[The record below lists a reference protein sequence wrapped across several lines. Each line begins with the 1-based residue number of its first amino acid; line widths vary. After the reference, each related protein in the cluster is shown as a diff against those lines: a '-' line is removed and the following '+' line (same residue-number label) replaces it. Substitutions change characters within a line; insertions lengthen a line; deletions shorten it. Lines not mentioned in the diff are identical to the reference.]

1 MSAPAAAGF
10 AARLAALRGWR
21 RRGAALLFGALAAA
35 ALPPVHALP
44 LLLIAFPGFFVLLG
58 GTRTVWNGFWVGW
71 WFGCG
76 YFIGG
81 IYWLAW
87 PFTLDMERFGWMIPF
102 AVFGLSALQATFVGA
117 AAALAR
123 ATRMRGAAGVIMLAA
138 SWAALEFLRGQIG
151 NIFAGFPWNLLAIS
165 WAAVDEMIQ
174 PAAFVGAYG
183 LGLLTVFI
191 AAMPAVLAE
200 PTMRRAARLS
210 WLGVAA
216 LLLVALWIG
225 GAERLAG
232 ADPQPVAGVRLRLV
246 QGNIAQ
252 SLKWEEGRREQT
264 FAHYLRLTKSPG
276 FESITHVVWPE
287 TAIDY
292 RFETDY
298 PVVRLEGERLAQ
310 IAAVIPPNGALLT
323 GAIRDRNRRYY
334 NSLHVVAPG
343 GRVVATYD
351 KHELVPFG
359 EFVPMRPVLRRLGVE
374 KLAHG
379 AGDYTAGPGPAT
391 LTVPGAPGASPMI
404 CYEAIFPGRTDP
416 LHRPGWLVNV
426 TNDAWFGLTS
436 GPYQHFA
443 SARLRAVE
451 EGVPLVRAAN
461 TGITA
466 VVDAYG
472 RVQARMAIMSTGVL
486 DAELPR
492 ATIRPTF
499 YARLGDRALLVLF
512 LLALMAALAVD
523 MRHFALHHHRSGSPG
538 KDGITSITHVHNSI
552 SASVFA
558 CKSRLI
564 Y

>member
-1 MSAPAAAGF
+1 MSARIDVLPVAGAAAPDAGF
-10 AARLAALRGWR
+10 ADRIAGLRGWR
-21 RRGAALLFGALAAA
+21 RRGAALLLGGLAAA

-44 LLLIAFPGFFVLLG
+44 LLLIAFPGLFLLLR

-76 YFIGG
+76 YFIAG

-102 AVFGLSALQATFVGA
+102 AVFGLSALQAIFVGA

-123 ATRMRGAAGVIMLAA
+123 ATRFRGAAGVVMLAV
-138 SWAALEFLRGQIG
+138 SWSAFEFARGQVG
-151 NIFAGFPWNLLAIS
+151 NVFAGFPWNLIAIA

-183 LGLLTVFI
+183 LGFLTVLI

-200 PTMRRAARLS
+200 PSMNRAARFA
-210 WLGVAA
+210 WLGGALA
-216 LLLVALWIG
+216 LLATLWLA
-225 GAERLAG
+225 GAQRLAG
-232 ADPQPVAGVRLRLV
+232 ADPEPVPGVRLRLV

-252 SLKWEEGRREQT
+252 SLKWVEGRREQT
-264 FAHYLRLTKSPG
+264 FAHYIRLSASPG
-276 FESITHVVWPE
+276 FDRITHVVWPE

-292 RFETDY
+292 RFDTEI
-298 PVVRLEGERLAQ
+298 PPARIQGERLEQ
-310 IAAVIPPNGALLT
+310 IAAIIPPNGALLL
-323 GAIRDRNRRYY
+323 GAIRDNARRYY
-334 NSLHVVAPG
+334 NSFHVVAPG
-343 GRVVATYD
+343 GRLVATYD

-391 LTVPGAPGASPMI
+391 LDVPGAPGASPMI
-404 CYEAIFPGRTDP
+404 CYEAIFPGRIDP
-416 LHRPGWLVNV
+416 RRRPGWLVNV

-443 SARLRAVE
+443 SARLRAAE

-466 VVDAYG
+466 VVDAHG
-472 RVQARMAIMSTGVL
+472 RVQARLAIMTTGVL
-486 DAELPR
+486 DAALPR
-492 ATIRPTF
+492 ATPHPTF
-499 YARLGDRALLVLF
+499 YARLGDRVLLVLLLLALLV
-512 LLALMAALAVD
+512 ALAAD
-523 MRHFALHHHRSGSPG
+523 MRHFALHNR
-538 KDGITSITHVHNSI
+538 
-552 SASVFA
+552 
-558 CKSRLI
+558 R
-564 Y
+564 

>member
-1 MSAPAAAGF
+1 MSARIEVEARVSAASAPAATSGPERI
-10 AARLAALRGWR
+10 AAKLAALRGWR
-21 RRGAALLFGALAAA
+21 RRGGALLLGALAAA

-44 LLLIAFPGFFVLLG
+44 LLWIAFPGLVWLLR
-58 GTRTVWNGFWVGW
+58 GTASAWSGFWVGW

-102 AVFGLSALQATFVGA
+102 AVFGLSALQAIFVGF

-123 ATRMRGAAGVIMLAA
+123 ATRFKGAAGVVMLAA
-138 SWAALEFLRGQIG
+138 CWAALEFLRGQVG

-165 WAAVDEMIQ
+165 WAAVDEMTQ
-174 PAAFVGAYG
+174 SAAYVGAYG

-200 PTMRRAARLS
+200 PAMRRSARFA
-210 WLGVAA
+210 WLAGALA
-216 LLLVALWIG
+216 LLAALWIG
-225 GAERLAG
+225 GFARLSG
-232 ADPQPVAGVRLRLV
+232 ADPQPVEGVRVRLV
-246 QGNIAQ
+246 QGNIEQ
-252 SLKWEEGRREQT
+252 SLKWQEGRREQT
-264 FAHYLRLTKSPG
+264 FAHYLRLTASPG
-276 FESITHVVWPE
+276 FDRITHVVWPE

-292 RFETDY
+292 RFESDI
-298 PVVRLEGERLAQ
+298 PPARLEGERLRQ
-310 IAAVIPPNGALLT
+310 LAAIVPPKGALLL
-323 GAIRDRNRRYY
+323 GAIRDEARRYY
-334 NSLHVVAPG
+334 NSFHVVAPG
-343 GRVVATYD
+343 GKVVATYD

-359 EFVPMRPVLRRLGVE
+359 EFVPMRPLLRRLGVE

-379 AGDYTAGPGPAT
+379 AGDYSAGPGPET
-391 LTVPGAPGASPMI
+391 LDVPGAPGASPLI
-404 CYEAIFPGRTDP
+404 CYEAIFPGRTDRN
-416 LHRPGWLVNV
+416 HRPGWLVNV

-451 EGVPLVRAAN
+451 EGLPLARAAN

-472 RVQARMAIMSTGVL
+472 RVQARMAIMSTGIL

-492 ATIRPTF
+492 ATKHPTF
-499 YARLGDRALLVLF
+499 YARLGDRALLVLL
-512 LLALMAALAVD
+512 LLALAMAVGIDL
-523 MRHFALHHHRSGSPG
+523 RHFALQHR
-538 KDGITSITHVHNSI
+538 
-552 SASVFA
+552 
-558 CKSRLI
+558 R
-564 Y
+564 

>member
-1 MSAPAAAGF
+1 MSARTEVEARVAAAPAAAATSGPERI
-10 AARLAALRGWR
+10 AAKLAAMRGWR

-44 LLLIAFPGFFVLLG
+44 LLLIAFPGLVWLLR
-58 GTRTVWNGFWVGW
+58 GTASAWSGFWVGW

-87 PFTLDMERFGWMIPF
+87 PFTLDMDRFGWMIPF
-102 AVFGLSALQATFVGA
+102 AVFGLSALQALFVGL

-123 ATRMRGAAGVIMLAA
+123 ATRFKGAAGVVMLAVC
-138 SWAALEFLRGQIG
+138 WAALEFLRGQVG
-151 NIFAGFPWNLLAIS
+151 NIFAGFPWNLLAIA
-165 WAAVDEMIQ
+165 WTAVDEMTQ
-174 PAAFVGAYG
+174 SAAYVGAYG
-183 LGLLTVFI
+183 LGFLTVVI

-200 PTMRRAARLS
+200 PSISRATRWA
-210 WLGVAA
+210 WLASALA
-216 LLLVALWIG
+216 LLAVLWIG
-225 GAERLAG
+225 GAVRLAG
-232 ADPQPVAGVRLRLV
+232 AEKDPVPGVRLRLV

-264 FAHYLRLTKSPG
+264 FAHYLRLTTSPG
-276 FESITHVVWPE
+276 FDRITHVVWPE

-292 RFETDY
+292 RFQTDY
-298 PVVRLEGERLAQ
+298 AVVRLEGERLQ
-310 IAAVIPPNGALLT
+310 RIAAAIPANGALLL
-323 GAIRDRNRRYY
+323 GAIRDQGRRFY
-334 NSLHVVAPG
+334 NSFHVVAPG
-343 GRVVATYD
+343 GRVVSTYD

-379 AGDYTAGPGPAT
+379 AGDYSAGPGPAT
-391 LTVPGAPGASPMI
+391 LTVPGAPGTSPLI
-404 CYEAIFPGRTDP
+404 CYEAIFPGRTDRS
-416 LHRPGWLVNV
+416 HRPGWLVNV
-426 TNDAWFGLTS
+426 TNDAWFGFTS

-451 EGVPLVRAAN
+451 EGLPLVRAAN

-472 RVQARMAIMSTGVL
+472 RVQSRMAIMSTGIL

-492 ATIRPTF
+492 ATMHPTF
-499 YARLGDRALLVLF
+499 YARLGDRALLVLL
-512 LLALMAALAVD
+512 LLALAIAVGID
-523 MRHFALHHHRSGSPG
+523 LRHFALHRRS
-538 KDGITSITHVHNSI
+538 
-552 SASVFA
+552 
-558 CKSRLI
+558 
-564 Y
+564 

>member
-1 MSAPAAAGF
+1 MSARIDVLAPGAAPASAAPAGL
-10 AARLAALRGWR
+10 AERLAGLRGWR

-35 ALPPVHALP
+35 SLPPVHALP
-44 LLLIAFPGFFVLLG
+44 LLLIAFPGLVVLLG
-58 GTRTVWNGFWVGW
+58 GTRSAWSGFWVGW

-102 AVFGLSALQATFVGA
+102 AVFGLSALQAIFVGL

-123 ATRMRGAAGVIMLAA
+123 ATRMKGAAGVIMLAVC
-138 SWAALEFLRGQIG
+138 WAALEFARGQVG
-151 NIFAGFPWNLLAIS
+151 NVFAGFPWNLLAIS

-174 PAAFVGAYG
+174 PAAYVGAYG
-183 LGLLTVFI
+183 LGFLTVFI
-191 AAMPAVLAE
+191 AAMPAVFAE
-200 PTMRRAARLS
+200 PTMSRAAR
-210 WLGVAA
+210 WFWIAIAV
-216 LLLVALWIG
+216 LLLAALWIG
-225 GAERLAG
+225 GAARLAG
-232 ADPQPVAGVRLRLV
+232 SDREPVAGVRLRLV
-246 QGNIAQ
+246 QGNIEQ
-252 SLKWEEGRREQT
+252 SLKWQEGRREQT
-264 FAHYLRLTKSPG
+264 FAHYLRLTASAG
-276 FESITHVVWPE
+276 FERITHVVWPE

-298 PVVRLEGERLAQ
+298 PVVRLEGERLKQ
-310 IAAVIPPNGALLT
+310 IAAIIPPNGALLL
-323 GAIRDRNRRYY
+323 GAIRDEARRYY
-334 NSLHVVAPG
+334 NSFHVVAPG

-391 LTVPGAPGASPMI
+391 LDVPNAPGVSPLI
-404 CYEAIFPGRTDP
+404 CYEAIFPGRTDRR
-416 LHRPGWLVNV
+416 HRPGWLVNA

-492 ATIRPTF
+492 ATMRPTF
-499 YARLGDRALLVLF
+499 YARLGDRGLLVLL
-512 LLALMAALAVD
+512 LLALAVALALE
-523 MRHFALHHHRSGSPG
+523 MRHLALQHR
-538 KDGITSITHVHNSI
+538 
-552 SASVFA
+552 
-558 CKSRLI
+558 R
-564 Y
+564 

>member
-1 MSAPAAAGF
+1 VAAGF
-10 AARLAALRGWR
+10 AERLAGLRGWR

-44 LLLIAFPGFFVLLG
+44 LLLIAFPGLLVLLG
-58 GTRTVWNGFWVGW
+58 GTRSAWNGFWVGW
-71 WFGCG
+71 WFGLG

-87 PFTLDMERFGWMIPF
+87 PFTLDMARFGWMIPF
-102 AVFGLSALQATFVGA
+102 AVFGLSALQAIFVGM

-123 ATRMRGAAGVIMLAA
+123 ATRMKGPAGVIMLAVC
-138 SWAALEFLRGQIG
+138 WAALEFARGQVG

-165 WAAVDEMIQ
+165 WAAIDEMIQ
-174 PAAFVGAYG
+174 PAAYVGAYG
-183 LGLLTVFI
+183 LGFLTVVI
-191 AAMPAVLAE
+191 AGMPAVLVE
-200 PTMRRAARLS
+200 PTMSRAARWS
-210 WLGVAA
+210 WLGIAVLLLAA
-216 LLLVALWIG
+216 LSIG
-225 GAERLAG
+225 GAARLAG
-232 ADPQPVAGVRLRLV
+232 SDRESVAGVRLRLV
-246 QGNIAQ
+246 QGNIEQ

-264 FAHYLRLTKSPG
+264 FAHYLRLTASPG
-276 FESITHVVWPE
+276 FERITHVVWPE

-298 PVVRLEGERLAQ
+298 PLARLEGERLKQ
-310 IAAVIPPNGALLT
+310 IASIIPPNGALLL
-323 GAIRDRNRRYY
+323 GAIRDEDRRYY
-334 NSLHVVAPG
+334 NSFHVVAPG
-343 GRVVATYD
+343 GSVIATYD

-379 AGDYTAGPGPAT
+379 AGDYTAGPGPET
-391 LTVPGAPGASPMI
+391 LDVPGAPGVSPLI
-404 CYEAIFPGRTDP
+404 CYEAIFPGHTDRQ
-416 LHRPGWLVNV
+416 HRPGWLVNV

-451 EGVPLVRAAN
+451 EGLPLVRAAN

-492 ATIRPTF
+492 ATMRPTF
-499 YARLGDRALLVLF
+499 YARLGDRALLVLL
-512 LLALMAALAVD
+512 LLAIAVALALD
-523 MRHFALHHHRSGSPG
+523 LRHFALQHRRRE
-538 KDGITSITHVHNSI
+538 T
-552 SASVFA
+552 
-558 CKSRLI
+558 
-564 Y
+564 